1 MKQLTCEM
9 CGSTDLLKQDGV
21 FVCQTC
27 GTKYSV
33 EEAKK
38 MMIEGTV
45 DVSGSTIKVDNSDA
59 IENYMSM
66 AENAYDSGNKA
77 EAEAYCN
84 KVIELA
90 PQNYNAWKLKGQSAG
105 WQSTLANIRL
115 NEAINCFLNA
125 IQFAP
130 DEPQPITLDLMGT
143 EVEATINIRKKLIN
157 ETAEEIMQISVAL
170 VNLQGE
176 HFAKWPDEDEKDSL
190 KNIVTT
196 ICQPIMV
203 YMEAV
208 QVPVDIMPNIATA
221 INNSVMKAWNNIVLP
236 EYVNDDD
243 SGYPSDRALD
253 ELYCRARY
261 CMDLLEFA
269 IGLSNDDDEEDIVRY
284 KNLIAILEVCNSS
297 CSFKSVYFNFNQFV
311 MRDDNRY
318 WREQHRQD
326 AINIVKRQGGI
337 PDVNNNRAWFV
348 SKSLSD
354 SVIKKGQA
362 IISQCNDKIAQCNE
376 NIRRKREEEC
386 RRKEQEQRE
395 RNEAYWSEHAEE
407 KRQLES
413 ERDTLQAQLKQLQ
426 EQYAPYESE
435 IEKWKDKRQS
445 DTPAQ
450 EEKKTLTKQISLLR
464 NEQSCLGLFK
474 GKEKKAL
481 QAQIDELSGRLP
493 AINESIEAE
502 EKEQIRLCNDKI
514 SELEQQSSPI
524 KDKIAAAQKRINE
537 IKTELTKNR

>member
-1 MKQLTCEM
+1 
-9 CGSTDLLKQDGV
+9 
-21 FVCQTC
+21 
-27 GTKYSV
+27 
-33 EEAKK
+33 
-38 MMIEGTV
+38 MIPV
-45 DVSGSTIKVDNSDA
+45 IQA
-59 IENYMSM
+59 I
-66 AENAYDSGNKA
+66 
-77 EAEAYCN
+77 
-84 KVIELA
+84 V
-90 PQNYNAWKLKGQSAG
+90 
-105 WQSTLANIRL
+105 
-115 NEAINCFLNA
+115 
-125 IQFAP
+125 
-130 DEPQPITLDLMGT
+130 
-143 EVEATINIRKKLIN
+143 
-157 ETAEEIMQISVAL
+157 
-170 VNLQGE
+170 
-176 HFAKWPDEDEKDSL
+176 H
-190 KNIVTT
+190 
-196 ICQPIMV
+196 
-203 YMEAV
+203 
-208 QVPVDIMPNIATA
+208 
-221 INNSVMKAWNNIVLP
+221 
-236 EYVNDDD
+236 
-243 SGYPSDRALD
+243 

-376 NIRRKREEEC
+376 NIRRKREEER

-413 ERDTLQAQLKQLQ
+413 ERDTLQTQLKQLQ

-435 IEKWKDKRQS
+435 IDKWKDKRQS

-464 NEQSCLGLFK
+464 NEKSSLGLFK

-481 QAQIDELSGRLP
+481 QAQIDELSDRLP
-493 AINESIEAE
+493 AIDESIEAE
-502 EKEQIRLCNDKI
+502 EKEQIKLCNDKI

-524 KDKIAAAQKRINE
+524 KDKIAATQKRINE